1 MITFDLE
8 EAFLL
13 LSRLVAI
20 RSYPGEE
27 GAVQQAIADWFRQE
41 GLHPELLVTESGQ
54 PNLLVS
60 VENGAGPTI
69 LLNGHVDTVLAAQNW
84 SCDPWQGR
92 REGNRFYGL
101 GAGDMKC
108 GVVANMLVT
117 RALAQQK
124 DSWRGTLLFSS
135 VTDEEAYSIGARA
148 LIQTLQAR
156 GIQPDACMVTE
167 PWHDSACI
175 GGAGKV
181 LVKVEVTGKA
191 AHGFFPKEGINAAIE
206 AARFA
211 AAVCAA
217 VPELSHEKIPSS
229 QTILSLHSGSEQYVV
244 TLPEKATILFS
255 RQIVPGESGEEVLD
269 KLRRF
274 ADSLQSPA
282 RFDFTLAP
290 PYYPPW
296 EFALQQHPFGQAFA
310 AAFTHHFG
318 RELQTLYTAGVSD
331 ANLFSGEMGLPTIVF
346 GPKGANWHQADEW
359 VDLETIID
367 CAEVVRAT
375 AVGMGKKSEG

>member
-1 MITFDLE
+1 MTFDLE
-8 EAFLL
+8 EAFSL

-27 GAVQQAIADWFRQE
+27 GAVQHAIADWFNQQ
-41 GLHPELLVTESGQ
+41 GLNPELLITESGE
-54 PNLLVS
+54 PNLLVRID
-60 VENGAGPTI
+60 NGEGPTI

-117 RALAQQK
+117 RALAAEK
-124 DSWRGTLLFSS
+124 SSWRGTLLFSS
-135 VTDEEAYSIGARA
+135 VTDEEAYSIGARH
-148 LIQTLQAR
+148 LIQTLQQR
-156 GIQPDACMVTE
+156 GIRPDACLVTE

-211 AAVCAA
+211 AGVCEA
-217 VPELSHEKIPSS
+217 VPELTHAKIPSS
-229 QTILSLHSGSEQYVV
+229 QTILSFHSGSDQYVV

-255 RQIVPGESGEEVLD
+255 RQIVPGESGEEVLA

-274 ADSLQSPA
+274 ADSLNSPA

-296 EFALQQHPFGQAFA
+296 EFIPQSHPLGHAFAQAFGA
-310 AAFTHHFG
+310 QFG
-318 RELQTLYTAGVSD
+318 HAPDYIYTAGVSD

-346 GPKGANWHQADEW
+346 GPLGANWHQADEW
-359 VDLETIID
+359 VDLDSIVT
-367 CAEVVRAT
+367 CANVVSQT
-375 AVGMGKKSEG
+375 VMGM

>member
-13 LSRLVAI
+13 LSRLVAL

-27 GAVQQAIADWFRQE
+27 GTVQQAIADWFHQE

-60 VENGAGPTI
+60 VENGEGPTI

-92 REGNRFYGL
+92 RDGNRFYGL

-124 DSWRGTLLFSS
+124 ESWRGTLLFSS

-211 AAVCAA
+211 AAVCEA

-255 RQIVPGESGEEVLD
+255 RQIVPGESGEEVLH

-282 RFDFTLAP
+282 HFDFTLAP

-296 EFALQQHPFGQAFA
+296 EFAIQQHPFGQAFA
-310 AAFTHHFG
+310 TAFTHHFG
-318 RELQTLYTAGVSD
+318 RELPTLYTAGVSD

-346 GPKGANWHQADEW
+346 GPHGANWHQADEW
-359 VDLETIID
+359 VDLKTIID
-367 CAEVVRAT
+367 CAEVVQAT
-375 AVGMGKKSEG
+375 VVGMTKRDKG

>member
-1 MITFDLE
+1 MTFDLE

-27 GAVQQAIADWFRQE
+27 GAVQQAIAEWFRQQ
-41 GLHPELLVTESGQ
+41 GLVPELLTTESGQ
-54 PNLLVS
+54 PNLIVR
-60 VENGAGPTI
+60 VENGEGPTI

-117 RALAQQK
+117 RALAAEK
-124 DSWRGTLLFSS
+124 SRWRGTLLFSS

-148 LIQTLQAR
+148 LIQTLQQR
-156 GIQPDACMVTE
+156 GIQPDACIVTE

-181 LVKVEVTGKA
+181 LVNVEVTGKA

-211 AAVCAA
+211 AGVCEA
-217 VPELSHEKIPSS
+217 VPELSHEKVPSS
-229 QTILSLHSGSEQYVV
+229 QTILSFHSGSEQYVV

-255 RQIVPGESGEEVLD
+255 RQIVPGESGEEVLA
-269 KLRRF
+269 KLRTF
-274 ADSLQSPA
+274 ADSLNSPA

-296 EFALQQHPFGQAFA
+296 EFIPHSHPLGNAFA
-310 AAFTHHFG
+310 TAFTKQYGHAPDYI
-318 RELQTLYTAGVSD
+318 YTAGVSD
-331 ANLFSGEMGLPTIVF
+331 ANLFSGEMGLSTIVF
-346 GPKGANWHQADEW
+346 GPLGANWHQADEW
-359 VDLETIID
+359 VDLDSIITCAQVVCETVI
-367 CAEVVRAT
+367 
-375 AVGMGKKSEG
+375 GMGR